1 MPRLTRFL
9 FGAGVC
15 LLVLHAAHG
24 AFGFGGRGSEVFNTW
39 IYDGLMLSAA
49 VLCLGRACTVRA
61 ERGAWLAFGIG
72 LASYAAGE
80 ISYSLLYSAENLNM
94 LTVSR
99 HEALTDAL
107 TGMGNRRALL
117 RDLEDELARSE
128 PRRQVLALFDLNGFK
143 HYNDSFGHL
152 AGDALLARLGRRL
165 SVHVSSYGT
174 AYRLGGDEFCV
185 LAVLDGR
192 DPRELA
198 VEAGAGLVARGEGF
212 VIGACF
218 GEVVIPD
225 EARETSEA
233 LRTADQRMYAQKAIG
248 RASAGSQARDVLL
261 SVLRESVPR
270 LAEHLS
276 TVGELSD
283 RVARRLELRMEQREE
298 VVTAAQLHDIGKAAI
313 PEELL
318 SKTEPLDA
326 QELEFLRRHTIVG
339 ERILSA
345 APALRDVAKSVRAS
359 HESFDG
365 SGYPD
370 GLAREEIPLAARIIA
385 VCDGYDARVDGRGPH
400 KQVEPRIALDE
411 LRAAA
416 GRDFDPVVVDALAR
430 W

>member
-1 MPRLTRFL
+1 MSP
-9 FGAGVC
+9 GARRDPPARPWP
-15 LLVLHAAHG
+15 AAS
-24 AFGFGGRGSEVFNTW
+24 GS
-39 IYDGLMLSAA
+39 
-49 VLCLGRACTVRA
+49 
-61 ERGAWLAFGIG
+61 
-72 LASYAAGE
+72 
-80 ISYSLLYSAENLNM
+80 
-94 LTVSR
+94 
-99 HEALTDAL
+99 
-107 TGMGNRRALL
+107 
-117 RDLEDELARSE
+117 
-128 PRRQVLALFDLNGFK
+128 RQVLALFDLNGFK

-152 AGDALLARLGRRL
+152 AGDALLARLGRLL

-185 LAVLDGR
+185 LAALDGR

-198 VEAGAGLVARGEGF
+198 AEAGAGLVARGEGF

-233 LRTADQRMYAQKAIG
+233 LRTADQRMYAQKALG

-270 LAEHLS
+270 LADHLS

-283 RVARRLELRMEQREE
+283 RVARRLDLRMEQREE

-345 APALRDVAKSVRAS
+345 APALRCVAKSVRAS
-359 HESFDG
+359 HENFDG

-370 GLAREEIPLAARIIA
+370 GLAREKIPLAARIIA
-385 VCDGYDARVDGRGPH
+385 VCDGYDRRVDCRGPH
-400 KQVEPRIALDE
+400 KRVEPQIALDE

-416 GRDFDPVVVDALAR
+416 GRDFDPVVVDALCEVVSAGPPVGR
-430 W
+430 RPASEPEPVGVGLPGADD